1 MFPKH
6 SEMLMLNRLNPNA
19 VVLAILCIA
28 CTQMFAQK
36 KTNKTSSPVVNSFD
50 ALVLATVGSEKVM
63 YADVERAFQKNMTR
77 RDTRM
82 SQVPK
87 DTAMDFLRLYT
98 NYRLKVAS
106 AKERGMHK
114 DSAVMADIENNRRLL
129 SETFYFDKVVA
140 DARVTELAKRR
151 TQELQIGI
159 ILCAIQ
165 NTETKLW
172 DTVGSKRKAEDIIK
186 QLSNGGDFQK
196 IAREQSDDK
205 ETGSNGG
212 MLPWISGG
220 SIIKAVEDEA
230 YSLPVGKHS
239 AKPVDS
245 RFGFFIVKVFNQV
258 PRTSVKFRHILLQA
272 KDGRDS
278 LATMALADSLVKL
291 LRSPKAKQREL
302 LKSRGITTEG
312 DAFTEVAKKYSN
324 DEASAEKGGYLGSY
338 YSRSGGL
345 EANGTRLL
353 AEFEH
358 GVYGLKDGEISDKV
372 KTIFGW
378 HIIIRDS
385 TKIPNELV
393 ERDVAKR
400 TYRRLY
406 FEEDKRAVYDSLKM
420 AYGYQWDAATFK
432 AFMNTID
439 TTKNTQDT
447 AWWKVVPTDL
457 ATRSIFNSPKKKLT
471 VNDFTDSLRRRMDM
485 RGYTLNRSG
494 MERAINK
501 LYDAEVLD
509 QATSVLENKYPD
521 FAALMQEFYDG
532 ILLFKVEEQ
541 EVWSKLKFD
550 TVDAKV
556 FYESTKSRWI
566 SEPKYRYSEIYVLQ
580 DSILNE
586 VQRRLK
592 AGESFESVAAAYTQ
606 RDGARDKNGSMGAQ
620 SPRTSKIAHVIESE
634 RPSIGS
640 VSAPISID
648 KGHSVYRF
656 DGPEAP
662 HVKSFEEAL
671 PELAPAYQDALQ
683 KRLTEQWLSDVRKR
697 NPVVMNEAN
706 IQTIWGK

>member
-1 MFPKH
+1 
-6 SEMLMLNRLNPNA
+6 MLNRFNPNA
-19 VVLAILCIA
+19 VVLVMICIA
-28 CTQMFAQK
+28 CTQAFAQK
-36 KTNKTSSPVVNSFD
+36 KTKTAPVKNID
-50 ALVLATVGSEKVM
+50 ALVLATVGGEKIL

-82 SQVPK
+82 QAVPK
-87 DTAMDFLRLYT
+87 DTALEFLRLYT

-140 DARVTELAKRR
+140 DARVAELAKRR

-159 ILCAIQ
+159 ILCAVQ
-165 NTETKLW
+165 NPETKQW
-172 DTVGSKRKAEDIIK
+172 DTTGSKKKANDIIA
-186 QLSNGGDFQK
+186 LLNSGGDFQK

-205 ETGSNGG
+205 ETGANGG

-230 YSLPVGKHS
+230 YSMKVGTHS
-239 AKPVDS
+239 SKPVDS
-245 RFGFFIVKVFNQV
+245 RFGYFIVKVFKQL

-278 LATMALADSLVKL
+278 VATMALADSLVAL
-291 LRSPKAKQREL
+291 LRAPASKQTEL
-302 LKSRGITTEG
+302 LKARGITKG
-312 DAFTEVAKKYSN
+312 DAFTELAKKYSN

-345 EANGTRLL
+345 EANASRLI
-353 AEFEH
+353 AEFEN
-358 GVYGLKDGEISDKV
+358 GVFGIKDGEISDKV

-385 TKIPNELV
+385 TKTPNEYM

-406 FEEDKRAVYDSLKM
+406 FEEDKRMVYDSLKV
-420 AYGYQWDAATFK
+420 AYGYHWNSPVYMR
-432 AFMNTID
+432 FMNAID

-447 AWWKVVPTDL
+447 SWWKAIP
-457 ATRSIFNSPKKKLT
+457 AEMNSLPIYAAGKGSLS
-471 VNDFTDSLRRRMDM
+471 VGGFADSLRRRMDM
-485 RGYTLNRSG
+485 RGYTLNASG

-509 QATSVLENKYPD
+509 KATSVLESKYPD
-521 FAALMQEFYDG
+521 FASLMQEFYDG

-550 TVDAKV
+550 TADARA
-556 FYESTKSRWI
+556 FYDSTKQRWM
-566 SEPKYRYSEIYVLQ
+566 SDRKYKYSEIYAIQ
-580 DSILNE
+580 DSIINLVE
-586 VQRRLK
+586 KGLK
-592 AGESFESVAAAYTQ
+592 SGESFESLASKYTQ
-606 RDGARDKNGSMGAQ
+606 REEARELSGYMGAHT
-620 SPRTSKIAHVIESE
+620 SRTSKIAHLIETNKPAVGKVI
-634 RPSIGS
+634 G
-640 VSAPISID
+640 PIEMD
-648 KGHSVYRF
+648 KGMSFYRYDGTEDPRVKTF
-656 DGPEAP
+656 D
-662 HVKSFEEAL
+662 EAL
-671 PELAPAYQDALQ
+671 TELAPAYQDALQ
-683 KRLTEQWLSDVRKR
+683 KRLTEKWLSDVRLR
-697 NPVVMNEAN
+697 HPVVLNQDS
-706 IQTIWGK
+706 IQAIWGN